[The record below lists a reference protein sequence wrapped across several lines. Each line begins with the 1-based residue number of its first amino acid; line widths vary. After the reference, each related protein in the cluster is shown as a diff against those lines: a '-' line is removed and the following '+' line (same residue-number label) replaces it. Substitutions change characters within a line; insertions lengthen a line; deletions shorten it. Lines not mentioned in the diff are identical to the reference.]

1 MIDEDGKIEK
11 WKCNICGRIIYAER
25 SPITTS
31 NNNPMPIGGWGCN
44 IDRNKCRGEMKI
56 VVKEEIKKITKEE
69 LKTIKIYT
77 GDALSDLFEG
87 CLHPK
92 EQVKN
97 VQAYLKYSPDNFKIN
112 SNSIYVV
119 ESFNKFGQLKGY
131 KIEFY
136 FNGEKV
142 NPEVVFKEFEKPL
155 TNLIFGNE
163 QEI

>member
-1 MIDEDGKIEK
+1 MINETEDKIEK
-11 WKCNICGRIIYAER
+11 WKCNICGKITYEKR
-25 SPITTS
+25 SPLS
-31 NNNPMPIGGWGCN
+31 RPNGEPMPISGWGCN
-44 IDRNKCRGEMKI
+44 INRNVCRGEMKI
-56 VVKEEIKKITKEE
+56 VVKEKLIEIH
-69 LKTIKIYT
+69 T
-77 GDALSDLFEG
+77 GDGLSDLFEG

-92 EQVKN
+92 EQVKE
-97 VQAYLKYSPDNFKIN
+97 VIAFLKYSPDNLKIN

-119 ESFNKFGQLKGY
+119 ESFNKFGKLKGY

-142 NPEVVFKEFEKPL
+142 NPEVVFKEFEKPF